1 MKVLLIN
8 GSSNKNGCTNAAL
21 SIISKRL
28 NELDIETRII
38 WIGRDA
44 INDFDGIKGTS
55 KIVNAIG
62 EELKTSD
69 GLIVGSPT
77 WYSHPTGRLLCVMDR
92 LSTEYKDYMA
102 FKPAASVMTARRAGQ
117 VASIDIINKH
127 FTINQMPVV
136 SSTYWNVVY
145 GAVPEEVYKD
155 EEGVATMINLANN
168 MAWLIKSINIAGLE
182 KPEPIKK
189 RTNFHRRND

>member
-8 GSSNKNGCTNAAL
+8 GSSNEFGCTRAAL
-21 SIISKRL
+21 DIISKEFV
-28 NELDIETRII
+28 ELGIEPKIM
-38 WIGRDA
+38 WIGKDA
-44 INDFDGIKGTS
+44 INDFDGVKGS
-55 KIVNAIG
+55 EDIVNKIG

-77 WYSHPTGRLLCVMDR
+77 WYSHPTGRLLCVLDR
-92 LSTEYKDYMA
+92 LSGEYKDDLA
-102 FKPAASVMTARRAGQ
+102 FKPAAAVLSARRAGQ

-145 GAVPEEVYKD
+145 GSKPEEVYKD
-155 EEGVATMINLANN
+155 EEGVATMINLACN
-168 MAWLIKSINIAGLE
+168 MAWLIKSIKIANLE
-182 KPEPIKK
+182 KPVPIRKK
-189 RTNFHRRND
+189 TNFHR